1 MSEYLK
7 ILEVVLSVLL
17 IFVILIQNKNV
28 SLNLTSMWGWM
39 WTVTKRWSEKVLHNT
54 TIILW
59 VLFIVNSIVLFIVNS
74 KII

>member
-39 WTVTKRWSEKVLHNT
+39 WTITKRWSEKVLHNT

>member
-17 IFVILIQNKNV
+17 IFVILIQNKNM

-39 WTVTKRWSEKVLHNT
+39 WTITKRWTEKVLHNT

-59 VLFIVNSIVLFIVNS
+59 VLFVVNSIVLFIVNS
-74 KII
+74 TI